1 MTRTQNRPG
10 ICPQLR
16 RVQERAQAHPQ
27 ERFTSLAHHLS
38 ESALLEAYQG
48 LKAKAGV
55 GIDGQS
61 KADYGRD
68 LSANIRDLQQRL
80 KQGRYRASPVK
91 RVWLDKPDGGQRPIG
106 LPTVEDK
113 IVQSAVGN
121 VLNAI
126 YECDFHG
133 LSYGFRPGRNQHQ
146 ALQAVQTFLQKG
158 RVNWVLDLDLKAC
171 FDTIEHDALMEAV
184 ERRVADRTLLRL
196 IRKWLTVGVVETD
209 GQRERARRGTPQGAV
224 ISPLLANIVLH
235 YAMDEV
241 VVQWRKAEALGEV
254 YCVRYADDAVLAFD
268 YEADAHALKCR
279 LEESLADYGLALNEA
294 KTRLIRFGRT
304 WPGRGIK
311 PETFD
316 FLGFT
321 HIAGKDRKGRYLV
334 LRKTARK
341 RLRRHLFKV
350 GQWLHKNRH
359 RPLAWQWRKLNQHL
373 QGYYQYYGIRGNFP
387 ALASYRWRVW
397 RLWFNSLRR
406 RSQKSNGHR
415 LTMLLTEVYR
425 LPKARITHSEGWL
438 RINPGDLL
446 GRAGCGNAARPVL

>member
-1 MTRTQNRPG
+1 MSRTQNRRR
-10 ICPQLR
+10 ICPQLG
-16 RVQERAQAHPQ
+16 RVQERARACP
-27 ERFTSLAHHLS
+27 EEKFTSLAHYLS
-38 ESALLEAYQG
+38 ESALLEAYNG
-48 LKAKAGV
+48 LKAKAGA

-68 LSANIRDLQQRL
+68 LGANIRDLHQRL
-80 KQGRYRASPVK
+80 KQGCYRASPVK

-113 IVQSAVGN
+113 IVQSAVVN

-133 LSYGFRPGRNQHQ
+133 LSYGFRPERSQHQ

-171 FDTIEHDALMEAV
+171 FDTIEHEALIEAV
-184 ERRVADRTLLRL
+184 QRRVTDRTMLRL
-196 IRKWLTVGVVETD
+196 IRKWLTVGVVED
-209 GQRERARRGTPQGAV
+209 GKRERAHRGTPQGAV

-241 VVQWRKAEALGEV
+241 VTQWRRTEARGEV
-254 YCVRYADDAVLAFD
+254 YCVRYADDAVLAFEH
-268 YEADAHALKCR
+268 EADAHALKAR
-279 LEESLADYGLALNEA
+279 LEESLADYGLALNQA
-294 KTRLIRFGRT
+294 KTRLIRFGRH

-321 HIAGKDRKGRYLV
+321 HIVGKDRKGRYLV
-334 LRKTARK
+334 RRKTARK
-341 RLRRHLFKV
+341 RLRRHLF
-350 GQWLHKNRH
+350 QTTAWLRKYRH
-359 RPLAWQWRKLNQHL
+359 RPLEWQWQELRKHL
-373 QGYYQYYGIRGNFP
+373 LGYYQYYGIRGNYR
-387 ALASYRWRVW
+387 ALARYRWRLW
-397 RLWFNSLRR
+397 RLWYQSLKR
-406 RSQKSNGHR
+406 RSQKFNGER
-415 LTMLLTEVYR
+415 LTRLLTEVFP
-425 LPKARITHSEGWL
+425 LPKAKITHSEGWMNV
-438 RINPGDLL
+438 NPGDLL

>member
-1 MTRTQNRPG
+1 MTRTQNRTG

-16 RVQERAQAHPQ
+16 RVEERARAHPEEQ
-27 ERFTSLAHHLS
+27 FTSLAHHLS
-38 ESALLEAYQG
+38 ESALLEAYNG
-48 LKAKAGV
+48 LKANAGA
-55 GIDGQS
+55 GMDGQT
-61 KADYGRD
+61 KADYGRNLAANLSD
-68 LSANIRDLQQRL
+68 LHQRL

-91 RVWLDKPDGGQRPIG
+91 RVWLDKPDGGKRPIG
-106 LPTVEDK
+106 LPTLEDK
-113 IVQSAVGN
+113 IVQSAVVN

-171 FDTIEHDALMEAV
+171 FDTIEHEALMEAV
-184 ERRVADRTLLRL
+184 QRRVTDRTILRL
-196 IRKWLTVGVVETD
+196 IRKWLTVGVVED
-209 GQRERARRGTPQGAV
+209 GKRERARRGTPQGAV

-241 VVQWRKAEALGEV
+241 VTKWRRTEATGEV
-254 YCVRYADDAVLAFD
+254 YCVRYADDAVLAFEH
-268 YEADAHALKCR
+268 EADAHALKAR
-279 LEESLADYGLALNEA
+279 LEESLADYGLALNQT
-294 KTRLIRFGRT
+294 KTRMIRFGRH
-304 WPGRGIK
+304 WPARGIK

-321 HIAGKDRKGRYLV
+321 HIVGKDRKGRYLV

-341 RLRRHLFKV
+341 RLRRHLFHIRV
-350 GQWLHKNRH
+350 WLRKHRH
-359 RPLAWQWRKLNQHL
+359 RPLQWQWNKLSQHL
-373 QGYYQYYGIRGNFP
+373 AGYYQYYGIRGNYR
-387 ALASYRWRVW
+387 ALARYRWRLW
-397 RLWFNSLRR
+397 RLWFQSARR

-415 LTMLLTEVYR
+415 LTHLLTEAFP
-425 LPKARITHSEGWL
+425 LPKARITHSEGWMNV
-438 RINPGDLL
+438 NPGDLL

>member
-1 MTRTQNRPG
+1 MTRTQNRTG

-16 RVQERAQAHPQ
+16 RVEERARAHR
-27 ERFTSLAHHLS
+27 EEKFTSLAHHLS
-38 ESALLEAYQG
+38 ESALLEAYNG
-48 LKAKAGV
+48 LKAKAGA
-55 GIDGQS
+55 GIDGQT
-61 KADYGRD
+61 KADYGRN
-68 LSANIRDLQQRL
+68 LAANIGELHQRL

-113 IVQSAVGN
+113 IVQSAVVN

-133 LSYGFRPGRNQHQ
+133 ISYGFRPGRNQHQ

-184 ERRVADRTLLRL
+184 QRRVADRTILRL
-196 IRKWLTVGVVETD
+196 IRKWLTVGVVED
-209 GQRERARRGTPQGAV
+209 GKRERARRGTPQGAV

-241 VVQWRKAEALGEV
+241 VTKWRRTEARGEV
-254 YCVRYADDAVLAFD
+254 YCVRYADDAVLAFEH
-268 YEADAHALKCR
+268 EADAHALKRR
-279 LEESLADYGLALNEA
+279 LEESLADYGLALNQA
-294 KTRLIRFGRT
+294 KTRLIRFGRH

-321 HIAGKDRKGRYLV
+321 HIVGKDRKGRYLV

-341 RLRRHLFKV
+341 RFRRHLFKV
-350 GQWLHKNRH
+350 TAWLRKHRH
-359 RPLAWQWRKLNQHL
+359 RPLDWQWQALCKHL
-373 QGYYQYYGIRGNFP
+373 LGYYQYYGIRGNYR
-387 ALASYRWRVW
+387 ALARYRWRLW
-397 RLWFNSLRR
+397 RLWYQSLKR
-406 RSQKSNGHR
+406 RSQKFNGER
-415 LTMLLTEVYR
+415 LTRLLTEVFP
-425 LPKARITHSEGWL
+425 LPKAKITHSEGWMNV
-438 RINPGDLL
+438 NPGDLL